1 MVSEAVG
8 LLKELITI
16 PSISREE
23 AKAADKLEAFMIEK
37 GLTTH
42 REGNNIWSMHE
53 PFDNNKPTL
62 LLNAHIDT
70 VKPASSWQH
79 DPFTPA
85 IEDDKLFGL
94 GSNDCGGGLVSLLQ
108 AFRILK
114 DLNSPYNLVYLASA
128 EEED

>member
-79 DPFTPA
+79 PLKTSKTPA
-85 IEDDKLFGL
+85 
-94 GSNDCGGGLVSLLQ
+94 
-108 AFRILK
+108 AA
-114 DLNSPYNLVYLASA
+114 YWYLSYRHH
-128 EEED
+128 